1 MQIRIFHL
9 PVAATDDM
17 VEELNHFLRSQK
29 IIDVKK
35 ELATIDGN
43 SCWTFCITY
52 LESNNGFAADPARLK
67 GKVDYMKVLDPP
79 TFELFSLFRKV
90 RKQIADKESV
100 PAYVVFTDQELAEM
114 AKLPELSL
122 QSMAS
127 LQGIGKAKIEK
138 YGKLFCDAKGQLKPD
153 SDEKAMPF

>member
-9 PVAATDDM
+9 PVAATENM

-35 ELATIDGN
+35 ELAIIDGN
-43 SCWTFCITY
+43 SCWSFCVTY
-52 LESNNGFAADPARLK
+52 LEGNNGFTLK

-79 TFELFSLFRKV
+79 TFEIFSLFRKV

-100 PAYVVFTDQELAEM
+100 PAYVIFTDQELAEM

-127 LQGIGKAKIEK
+127 LQGIGKAKVEK
-138 YGKLFCDAKGQLKPD
+138 YGKLFCDAKDQLKPE
-153 SDEKAMPF
+153 SDEKTLPF